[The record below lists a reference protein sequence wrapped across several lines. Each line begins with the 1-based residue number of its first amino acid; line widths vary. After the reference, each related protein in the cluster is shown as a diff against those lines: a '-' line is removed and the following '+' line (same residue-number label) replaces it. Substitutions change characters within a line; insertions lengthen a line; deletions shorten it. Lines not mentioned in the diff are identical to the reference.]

1 MQILGILALVAIGYG
16 LFGSVRDSD
25 EAHKQT
31 WRELPPEERPRIYP
45 GHFSIGEIVGCIALA
60 VIVLVIVAMLSGGF

>member
-1 MQILGILALVAIGYG
+1 MQILGILTLVAIGYG

-31 WRELPPEERPRIYP
+31 WREQPPETRDRIYP
-45 GHFSIGEIVGCIALA
+45 GHFSFGEIVGCVFLA
-60 VIVLVIVAMLSGGF
+60 VIVLAIVFLL